1 MNRKQTRLLKLQ
13 PFAQIPVLF
22 TPRVVLPSVLLVC
35 LFPTSIVAQTIIPA
49 QDGTGTQVIHQGN
62 QFNIN
67 GGSLSGN
74 GANLF
79 HSFEKLGLSQGQI
92 INFISNP
99 KIQNILGRVTGGEAS
114 FVNGLI
120 QVTGGNSNLFLINPA
135 GIVFGENASLNI
147 PASFTA
153 TTASSIGF
161 GNQNWLQAIGENQWQ
176 TLVGTP
182 RDFVFNSENPGSLV
196 NFGNLTVSPG
206 ENITLLAGT
215 VLNTGT
221 ISAPAGNITIA
232 SVTGENLV
240 RLSQDGHL
248 LNLELTSDIPQNNST
263 FTALSLPEL
272 LTGGNSVSASQ
283 VKVNEQGQV
292 ILTASG
298 ITVPTTPGTTILS
311 GTIDVSSPNQ
321 SGGNLQLTGDR
332 IGLINSTLNASGLTG
347 GGTILIG
354 GDYKGLGD
362 FPHAQKTF
370 ISPDSFIN
378 ANALDTGNG
387 GRVIIWSED
396 LTQVYGNIQ
405 VRGGIQ
411 NGNGGFVETSSR
423 GILDINTAPDISA
436 PVGLGGTWLLDPNN
450 IDIVDDTGGNTNLNQ
465 NPLPTGEL
473 LFNTSD
479 DNGRLS
485 VFVLK
490 SALSEGNVV
499 VETGDVGTNS
509 QDGNITFQTSL
520 DFDGI
525 GGERSLTLNA
535 AGNIILN
542 GQTIRDSIPNDSD
555 KLNLNFN
562 ADFENNNNG
571 AIYIKNATLDT
582 KGGDFTATGRGN
594 ALFHSGVW
602 IDNSQINT
610 LGGNITLDGIAVNN
624 QPFNHGILLT
634 NSSLNSGNGNVNL
647 TGTSGLQTETNIG
660 VWLEQSTINS
670 EAGNISIIG
679 NSQGSQSSNIGILLN
694 NNSSVQTQTGNIT
707 LTGSSENG
715 LNGFGVNLNQSN
727 ISTVDGTI
735 KITGTPAGINNS
747 VAVYISDSNIASTG
761 TGNIDLNGNNNAT
774 GNNNDGISILNN
786 SLISSTG
793 TGNITLSGVSGQG
806 NISEGIF
813 IANGKIQTLN
823 SDIKINGLGQ
833 GLTSSIGIFIGDGG
847 EIVSTGIGNINLDG
861 LSSAT
866 GNSSHGIALFG
877 GANIT
882 ATATGNIN
890 LVGSSSQTPDSHGIL
905 ILDNPII
912 GVINGNLNLTGVSS
926 SSLGGQGILLGN
938 SLIQSSGT
946 GSINLTGTGNSTGS
960 ESNGII
966 LINTAEI
973 NSLASGNINIQG
985 RSAAVANSQAVGIF
999 GESKIQSNTG
1009 SILIDGVN
1017 NGENGEN
1024 TNSVIIGEN
1033 TPITTTGSGSITIS
1047 GNRDLL
1053 INSVTN
1059 TGGEINLQSS
1069 EGNINSSFGTL
1080 DSSSSVGSGGNIAID
1095 AAGNIRVAGI
1105 NASGNTQGG
1114 SVSLT
1119 SANNRVTVTNNIN
1132 TSATTGQGNNITVS
1146 APLQIAQPTI
1156 TFNTAGSTGSGNIIF
1171 NNTINGI
1178 TPGSNSL
1185 ILQAGNISF
1194 NNSVGNIIPLN
1205 GLNITGGNI
1214 NSIAPMNLANS
1225 GLTINASG
1233 NVNLANILTTDS
1245 GIINILATGN
1255 ITTQNMTTAGG
1266 NITLESSN
1274 NIDTT
1279 AGILNSL
1286 ATATNGVSVN
1296 LKATNK
1302 INTGTIITGGE
1313 TINLTST
1320 NGAINTQAGIL
1331 DSSSSDNNGGNQTLN
1346 ASGTITLG
1354 NINTSTASNSS
1365 NSQAGTLN
1373 ILSGNNTI
1381 NLTGDINTSATQG
1394 QGSNVNFNA
1403 NVILPEPNITINTT
1417 GNNSAGNVT
1426 FNGTVNSSI
1435 ESNAGSNSLTLE
1447 TGTGDT
1453 TFNQAIGDNIPLQT
1467 LTINSGN
1474 VVTQS
1479 PVNIE
1484 NGGININATQDVN
1497 LGDTITTN
1505 NNSPVNVVASGEIK
1519 TADIISNGSR
1529 ITLTSNTGNINTA
1542 SGILNSSS
1550 TTEDGGEINLN
1561 AAQNLT
1567 LGEINT
1573 RTESNLGSSQAGTLT
1588 LAGNTIN
1595 LTNNIDT
1602 SANIGSGNNITFN
1615 SPVILDANTV
1625 TLTTLGTAG
1634 SGNVTFNNTVDSN
1647 TPGNANLT
1655 LQAGTGTVNIN
1666 QAIGATNPL
1675 NTLNLTSG
1683 DVNSNGGI
1691 NLEGEGININSSGT
1705 VNLTQPITATNT
1717 ATININAENNITT
1730 ANLTT
1735 QGQAIILN
1743 SNTGNIDSSGGI
1755 INSSST
1761 NSNGGDITITT
1772 PANITLGEINTS
1784 TQTNQAGTLTV
1795 TGEKIALTGNINT
1808 SGNSGTGSN
1817 STFNNPVELNQPI
1830 TVNTSGTSGSGNII
1844 FNNTINSIPA
1854 NNNGLTI
1861 QAGNGNI
1868 QFNNTVNLGGLEI
1881 NAQTVNSNSPINL
1894 DTGNLKINSS
1904 DTVTLPQDINTTN
1917 GSNVEITATNNII
1930 TGNITTNGQPITL
1943 NSSNGNITTNPG
1955 ILNTS
1960 SPNNGGN
1967 ITIITPQTLNLGGVN
1982 TSTSN
1987 GQAGNVTLNT
1997 GNNPIILN
2005 GDINTSSNNG
2015 VGSQQQYN
2023 SPLQLASPNITLT
2036 SSGTNNSGDIIFNNS
2051 INGNSNLTLNA
2062 GSGNITFST
2071 VGDSNPLSSLQVNTT
2086 GLTTLKGNL
2095 TTNNNI
2101 DFSNASGGTQLEN
2114 PIIINT
2120 TGNNGNIL
2128 FNNSP
2133 ITGSQ
2138 TLTLNAGN
2146 GTISL
2151 NTVGNNNNPIN
2162 GLIFQQASALN
2173 LFGDIY
2179 TSAGL
2184 NFSSVN
2190 TVNVSGNS
2198 VTLDTSIGNGA
2209 IDFIGSTLAGQGNS
2223 NLTLNAGSGNITF
2236 STVGDSNP
2244 LSSLQVN
2251 TTGLTTL
2258 KGNLTT
2264 NNNIDFSNASGGT
2277 QLENPII
2284 INTTGNN
2291 GNILFNNSPI
2301 TGSQTLTL
2309 NAGNGTISLNTV
2321 GNNNNPINGLIF
2333 QQASALNLFG
2343 DIYTSAGLNFSSVN
2357 TVNVSGNSVTLD
2369 TSIGNGVIDFI
2380 GSTLAG
2386 QGKLTLNAGN
2396 NDVNLDTF
2404 TTESSLNGLGIT
2416 AGTVQA
2422 NAPITLGSGGLN
2434 INASN
2439 IVNLNANIVSNG
2451 TVAVTANNDITTR
2464 DITASPGITLNSR
2477 NGNITVNS
2485 LNSSSPNANGGGISL
2500 STPQG
2505 NITTNTLNSSSP
2517 GNAGGNI
2524 SLEANTGNVTTG
2536 NILTSGSTG
2545 GNVTVKAQTSITT
2558 GQIDTQGQTQGGN
2571 VFLDPIN
2578 DVQVEFINAESP
2590 NGLGG
2595 NVFAESTQGYFRATN
2610 SFPTQFSPTGTA
2622 SISTAGRLGGG
2633 SITIRQAGGP
2643 LNPPVAPFEI
2653 GGNLAMNGTASVI
2666 TTGDFNILP
2675 LQSFEG
2681 SFTSGNIVISTD
2693 DAPNIPPNVNQP
2705 LIDTEV
2711 ILQEDVLIRPDQE
2724 QKIEETSP
2732 EIIINDN
2739 NTTGD
2744 FNILP
2749 PQSPEGSFTSGNI
2762 VISTDDAPNI
2772 PPKKILSTVDIAFGF
2787 DNLDSTFLALEQ
2799 SRNQE
2804 FKQHL
2809 GVQGTQLN
2817 RSEVQQLLKE
2827 LEIKTKQ
2834 AYAIV
2839 YIVSRE
2845 EQLEI
2850 IVVPSFGEPI
2860 RHSVPEATK
2869 EKLFP
2874 VVRQLQSEITNP
2886 RKRDTVSYQAPAEQL
2901 YQWMIQPI
2909 EDDLKRLGI
2918 STILFSLDA
2927 GLRSLPMAVLWD
2939 GQQFLTE
2946 KYGISLIPSTSLID
2960 FRYQPIGQAQVLA
2973 MGASQFQ
2980 QQNPLPAVP
2989 IELQNITEIW
2999 PGEKFLNERFT
3010 LENLK
3015 SQRRISDFQV
3025 IHLATHADFKTG
3037 SPSNSF
3043 IQLWNEKL
3051 PLTELPNLGWDNPIV
3066 ELLTLSACRT
3076 ALGDRRSELGFAGLA
3091 VQAGVKSALASLWYV
3106 SDQGTL
3112 GLMSEFYES
3121 LKQDPIKAI
3130 ALQEAQIDMIQG
3142 KTRIENDQLITTFGA
3157 IPLPE
3162 NLTESNITSL
3172 SHPYYWS
3179 GFTMIG
3185 SPW

>member
-206 ENITLLAGT
+206 QNITLLAGT

-347 GGTILIG
+347 GGTVLIG

-362 FPHAQKTF
+362 FPHAKKTF
-370 ISPDSFIN
+370 ISSDSFIN

-465 NPLPTGEL
+465 NALPTGEL

-479 DNGRLS
+479 DNARLS
-485 VFVLK
+485 VFILK
-490 SALSEGNVV
+490 SALSQGNVV

-509 QDGNITFQTSL
+509 QDGNITFQTSF

-594 ALFHSGVW
+594 ALFRSGVW

-647 TGTSGLQTETNIG
+647 IGTSGLQTETNIG

-735 KITGTPAGINNS
+735 QITGTPAGTDNT
-747 VAVYISDSNIASTG
+747 VGVYMSESNITSTG
-761 TGNIDLNGNNNAT
+761 IGNINLNGNNNAT

-786 SLISSTG
+786 ALISSTG

-823 SDIKINGLGQ
+823 GDIKINGLGR
-833 GLTSSIGIFIGDGG
+833 GLTSSPGIFIGDGG

-882 ATATGNIN
+882 STATGNID
-890 LVGSSSQTPDSHGIL
+890 LLGSSSQTPDSHGIL
-905 ILDNPII
+905 
-912 GVINGNLNLTGVSS
+912 
-926 SSLGGQGILLGN
+926 
-938 SLIQSSGT
+938 
-946 GSINLTGTGNSTGS
+946 
-960 ESNGII
+960 
-966 LINTAEI
+966 LINTAKI
-973 NSLASGNINIQG
+973 NSLNSGNINIQG
-985 RSAAVANSQAVGIF
+985 RGLSATNSQGVGIF
-999 GESKIQSNTG
+999 GGSQIQTNTG
-1009 SILIDGVN
+1009 SILINGVN
-1017 NGENGEN
+1017 NGEN

-1033 TPITTTGSGSITIS
+1033 TPIKTTGSGSITIS

-1053 INSVTN
+1053 INSLTN
-1059 TGGEINLQSS
+1059 AGGNINLKSS

-1080 DSSSSVGSGGNIAID
+1080 DSSSSVGNGGNIAID

-1105 NASGNTQGG
+1105 NTSGNTQGG

-1132 TSATTGQGNNITVS
+1132 TSATTGKGNNITVS

-1156 TFNTAGSTGSGNIIF
+1156 TFNTAGSTGNGNIIF

-1185 ILQAGNISF
+1185 ILQAGTGNISF

-1205 GLNITGGNI
+1205 TLNITGGNI
-1214 NSIAPMNLANS
+1214 NSIAPMNLAAS
-1225 GLTINASG
+1225 GLNINASG
-1233 NVNLANILTTDS
+1233 DVNLANILTTDS

-1286 ATATNGVSVN
+1286 STAITSGVVNLTATN
-1296 LKATNK
+1296 T

-1320 NGAINTQAGIL
+1320 NGDINTQVGIL

-1373 ILSGNNTI
+1373 ISSGNNTI

-1426 FNGTVNSSI
+1426 FNGTINGGI
-1435 ESNAGSNSLTLE
+1435 ESNAGSNSLTIE
-1447 TGTGDT
+1447 TGTGDA
-1453 TFNQAIGDNIPLQT
+1453 TFSQAIGDNIPLQT

-1479 PVNIE
+1479 PVNVE

-1497 LGDTITTN
+1497 FADTITTN
-1505 NNSPVNVVASGEIK
+1505 NNSPINVVASGEIK

-1529 ITLTSNTGNINTA
+1529 ITLTSNTGNINTV

-1550 TTEDGGEINLN
+1550 TTGDGGEINLN
-1561 AAQNLT
+1561 ANQNLT

-1573 RTESNLGSSQAGTLT
+1573 RTESNLGSSRAGTLT

-1602 SANIGSGNNITFN
+1602 SANIGSGNNVTFN

-1625 TLTTLGTAG
+1625 TLTTSGTAG
-1634 SGNVTFNNTVDSN
+1634 SGNVTFNNTVNSN
-1647 TPGNANLT
+1647 TPGTANLT
-1655 LQAGTGTVNIN
+1655 LEAGTGTVNIN
-1666 QAIGATNPL
+1666 QEIGATNPL

-1755 INSSST
+1755 INSSSP
-1761 NSNGGDITITT
+1761 NSNGGDITMTT

-1784 TQTNQAGTLTV
+1784 TQ
-1795 TGEKIALTGNINT
+1795 
-1808 SGNSGTGSN
+1808 
-1817 STFNNPVELNQPI
+1817 NN
-1830 TVNTSGTSGSGNII
+1830 
-1844 FNNTINSIPA
+1844 
-1854 NNNGLTI
+1854 
-1861 QAGNGNI
+1861 
-1868 QFNNTVNLGGLEI
+1868 
-1881 NAQTVNSNSPINL
+1881 
-1894 DTGNLKINSS
+1894 
-1904 DTVTLPQDINTTN
+1904 
-1917 GSNVEITATNNII
+1917 
-1930 TGNITTNGQPITL
+1930 
-1943 NSSNGNITTNPG
+1943 
-1955 ILNTS
+1955 
-1960 SPNNGGN
+1960 
-1967 ITIITPQTLNLGGVN
+1967 
-1982 TSTSN
+1982 
-1987 GQAGNVTLNT
+1987 QAGNVTLNT

-2209 IDFIGSTLAGQGNS
+2209 IDFIGSTLGGQGNS

-2369 TSIGNGVIDFI
+2369 TSIGNGAIDFI
-2380 GSTLAG
+2380 GSTLGG

-2404 TTESSLNGLGIT
+2404 TTESTLNGLGIT

-2439 IVNLNANIVSNG
+2439 IVNLNANILSNG

-2653 GGNLAMNGTASVI
+2653 GGNLAMNGTASTI

-2675 LQSFEG
+2675 PQSFKG

-2693 DAPNIPPNVNQP
+2693 DAPNIPPNIPPNVNQP

-2711 ILQEDVLIRPDQE
+2711 ILQQDVLIRPDQE

-2739 NTTGD
+2739 NN
-2744 FNILP
+2744 FL
-2749 PQSPEGSFTSGNI
+2749 SKE
-2762 VISTDDAPNI
+2762 
-2772 PPKKILSTVDIAFGF
+2772 ILSTVDIAFGF

-2799 SRNQE
+2799 SRTQE
-2804 FKQHL
+2804 FQQHL

-2834 AYAIV
+2834 VYAIV

-2960 FRYQPIGQAQVLA
+2960 FRYQPIGQAEVLA

-3121 LKQDPIKAI
+3121 LKQAPIKAI